1 MTTSNGF
8 PNVNIHDAM
17 DIWKLG
23 NMAFGWAKQ
32 PLALDDGQL
41 ELFVDLCKRYNLEPA
56 VVLQHF
62 QRIAWKDLAKAQM
75 DQTFPPA
82 MPMEQTAV
90 LPTPSPHPRHN
101 AVRPGQTSAGRPVTF
116 ASYPGTAGEES
127 VEWAS
132 CGGDSKHP
140 VHQWQDEVEG
150 VPAEWYMCDGEPFVD
165 DDPEQKTGIYADND
179 PAVWKQ
185 PERT

>member
-8 PNVNIHDAM
+8 PSVNIHDAM
-17 DIWKLG
+17 DIWRLG

-56 VVLQHF
+56 IVLQHF
-62 QRIAWKDLAKAQM
+62 QRVVWKDLAKAQM

-82 MPMEQTAV
+82 ASPEPMPMRKTTDLLVSAPQSRHEAASPQQTGN
-90 LPTPSPHPRHN
+90 T
-101 AVRPGQTSAGRPVTF
+101 RPEYTSLSNG
-116 ASYPGTAGEES
+116 ES
-127 VEWAS
+127 VPVAP
-132 CGGDSKHP
+132 CGLGSEHP
-140 VHQWQDEVEG
+140 AHPWQDMVEDI
-150 VPAEWYMCDGEPFVD
+150 PADWYFCTGEPFID
-165 DDPEQKTGIYADND
+165 DDPDQKTGIYADND

-185 PERT
+185 PKE